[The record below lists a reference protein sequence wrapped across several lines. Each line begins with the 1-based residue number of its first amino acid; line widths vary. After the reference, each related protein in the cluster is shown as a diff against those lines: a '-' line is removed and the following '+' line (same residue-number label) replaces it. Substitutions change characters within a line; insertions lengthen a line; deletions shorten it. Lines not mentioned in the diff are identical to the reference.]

1 MKAYIIQKPDGKF
14 IKKIYTS
21 ENYAKKRITNSS
33 RFSNRLNNS
42 KIMILD
48 FEPGKVIAIA
58 NVQHARKFRSYDIY
72 ITEFLNPNIEKINK
86 EDLSNL

>member
-42 KIMILD
+42 
-48 FEPGKVIAIA
+48 
-58 NVQHARKFRSYDIY
+58 VQIRVTSGLVDSTHTVALAFK
-72 ITEFLNPNIEKINK
+72 LN
-86 EDLSNL
+86 

>member
-1 MKAYIIQKPDGKF
+1 
-14 IKKIYTS
+14 
-21 ENYAKKRITNSS
+21 
-33 RFSNRLNNS
+33 
-42 KIMILD
+42 MILD